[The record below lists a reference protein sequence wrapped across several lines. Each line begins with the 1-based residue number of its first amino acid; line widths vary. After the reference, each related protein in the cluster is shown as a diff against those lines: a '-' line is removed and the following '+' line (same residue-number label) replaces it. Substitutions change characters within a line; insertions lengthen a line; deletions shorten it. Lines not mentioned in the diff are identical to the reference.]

1 MSETMTRA
9 DTLTKSR
16 IAKQPAPNSA
26 EFQFPQFEISKM
38 EVPEALRDAATKWIN
53 QGKEN
58 FEKAI
63 KATEEMNS
71 AFETVCSTATK
82 GAVNCGAK
90 VTEATRTNTVAAFDA
105 AHDLMAAKSL
115 PEVIEIST
123 TGARKQFD
131 ALAAQNHELWTLTQQ
146 LVTETI
152 KPIAGGLPKVFNAGA
167 STK

>member
-26 EFQFPQFEISKM
+26 EFQFPQFEMPKM
-38 EVPEALRDAATKWIN
+38 EIPEALRDVATKWIH

-63 KATEEMNS
+63 KATEEINGTY
-71 AFETVCSTATK
+71 ETVCSTVTK
-82 GAVNCGAK
+82 GAMICGAK
-90 VTEATRTNTVAAFDA
+90 VTEATHTNTVAVFDI

-123 TGARKQFD
+123 TGARKQFE

-146 LVTETI
+146 LLTETI
-152 KPIAGGLPKVFNAGA
+152 RPIAGGLPKVFNAGA
-167 STK
+167 ATK